1 MTEGNLVT
9 TTDYKNPYR
18 PLPVR
23 IFNFLGSSAE
33 NFGLKFGT
41 TINYGLQSGTLMDYA
56 KRKTGLADFG
66 DDGHAHALEVL
77 VKSINEEAALTATGR
92 LILKSRL
99 TNALVQRLRIE
110 ALLDRQPEIQD
121 IDLGKIILVTGL
133 ARTGTTL
140 LQRLLNSNPAI
151 RTVTGE
157 EGMEPVPAGNRQ
169 RHTKL
174 AQRAISYLSPQ
185 FVTVHPVDHNAP
197 EEDVLLLDL
206 NFMSQT
212 PEATMHVPA
221 YSQWLE
227 RQDHMQTYEYFRKVL
242 QVLHWQRP
250 GGTWVLKTPHHMEYL
265 DVFLKVFPG
274 ATVIQTHRD
283 PRKTIPSFC
292 SMVAHARGI
301 LSDHVDP
308 GVIAGHWCRK
318 MRRMVDM
325 AMQARTKNDPG
336 RFIDVSYYDLVD
348 DPIAELQRIY
358 RQTGIDF
365 SDEAPRKAG
374 EFTQENKQNRFG
386 IHAYRL
392 SDFGLNEEI
401 IEEYFS
407 YYRQKYTIPFEN
419 NNILTEL
426 PA

>member
-1 MTEGNLVT
+1 MTSR
-9 TTDYKNPYR
+9 DYENPYR
-18 PLPVR
+18 PRPVR
-23 IFNFLGSSAE
+23 VFNFLGRSIES
-33 NFGLKFGT
+33 FGLKFRT
-41 TINYGLQSGTLMDYA
+41 TINYGLQSGTLMDCA
-56 KRKTGLADFG
+56 KRRTGLADFG

-77 VKSINEEAALTATGR
+77 VKSINEEAELTATGR
-92 LILKSRL
+92 LIQKSRL
-99 TNALVQRLRIE
+99 TSALVQRLRIE
-110 ALLDRQPEIQD
+110 ALLNRHPEIQD

-151 RTVTGE
+151 RTVSGV
-157 EGMEPVPAGNRQ
+157 EGMEPVPAGDRQ
-169 RHTKL
+169 RRVKL

-212 PEATMHVPA
+212 AEATMHVPA
-221 YSQWLE
+221 YSLWLE
-227 RQDHMQTYEYFRKVL
+227 NQDHTQTYEYFRKVL
-242 QVLHWQRP
+242 RVLHWQRP
-250 GGTWVLKTPHHMEYL
+250 GSTWVLKTPHHMEYL

-301 LSDHVDP
+301 LSDRVDP

-318 MRRMVDM
+318 MRRMVELS
-325 AMQARTKNDPG
+325 MQTRAKTDPG

-348 DPIAELQRIY
+348 DPVADLQRIY

-365 SDEAPRKAG
+365 SGEARRKAQ

-386 IHAYRL
+386 RHAYRL

-401 IEEYFS
+401 IEENFS

-419 NNILTEL
+419 NDKLAGLT
-426 PA
+426 A